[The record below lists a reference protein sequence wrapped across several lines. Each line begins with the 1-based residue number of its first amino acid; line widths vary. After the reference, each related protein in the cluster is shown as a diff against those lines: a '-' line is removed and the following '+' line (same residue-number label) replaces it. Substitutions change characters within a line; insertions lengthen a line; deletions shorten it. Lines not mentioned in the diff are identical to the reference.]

1 MRQLHFMSPDSS
13 LEDEDRNGNAHEW
26 GFLFFC
32 FLFCLNYA
40 KIWLLSLFLVK
51 TSFSVKLWLCAVLF
65 VLQLEPGA
73 FLLTSALKFLM

>member
-1 MRQLHFMSPDSS
+1 MPGGSNQLHVSLQIHFTIVNHTFHVMEPDSS

-40 KIWLLSLFLVK
+40 KI
-51 TSFSVKLWLCAVLF
+51 
-65 VLQLEPGA
+65 
-73 FLLTSALKFLM
+73 